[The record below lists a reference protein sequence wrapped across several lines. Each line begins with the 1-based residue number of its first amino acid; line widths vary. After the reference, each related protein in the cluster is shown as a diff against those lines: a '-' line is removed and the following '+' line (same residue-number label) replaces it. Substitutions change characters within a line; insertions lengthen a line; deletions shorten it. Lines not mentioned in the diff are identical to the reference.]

1 MKTILTFILF
11 SISCHFGYSQAKD
24 CGKFKNGTFKL
35 TDPATKKVCIIT
47 RDGNTQTE
55 KMEESDE
62 VYDFD
67 VVWLDDC
74 TFTLTPTPASAAKNK
89 DVLKV
94 GTMTVKITQT
104 KEGSYI
110 QKATVATNP
119 KFRRV
124 DELFVVEYMDENK

>member
-1 MKTILTFILF
+1 MKTAFLLGTLL
-11 SISCHFGYSQAKD
+11 ISFFGYSQEKD
-24 CGKFKNGTFKL
+24 CAKYKNGTFKL
-35 TDPATKKVCIIT
+35 TDPITKKVCIIT
-47 RDGNTQTE
+47 REGNVQTE
-55 KMEESDE
+55 KMEESAD

-74 TFTLTPTPASAAKNK
+74 TFTLTPTAASAAKNK

-110 QKATVATNP
+110 QRATVATNP
-119 KFRRV
+119 KFRRI
-124 DELFVVEYMDENK
+124 DELFEVEYLDENK

>member
-1 MKTILTFILF
+1 MKTILTLIICTFP
-11 SISCHFGYSQAKD
+11 CFGYSQAKD
-24 CGKFKNGTFKL
+24 CAKFKHGTFKL
-35 TDPATKKVCIIT
+35 TDPVTKKVCIIT

-74 TFTLTPTPASAAKNK
+74 TFTLTPTAASAAKNK

-110 QKATVATNP
+110 QRATVATNP
-119 KFRRV
+119 KFRRI
-124 DELFVVEYMDENK
+124 DELFEVQYLDENK

>member
-1 MKTILTFILF
+1 MKILF
-11 SISCHFGYSQAKD
+11 TVSTLLLINFGYSQAKD
-24 CGKFKNGTFKL
+24 CAKFKNGTFRL

-55 KMEESDE
+55 KMEESEE

-74 TFTLTPTPASAAKNK
+74 TFTLTATPATAARNP

-110 QKATVATNP
+110 QKATVATKP

-124 DELFVVEYMDENK
+124 DELFLVEYRDENK